1 MDLQGGGGG
10 AHAIVR
16 HQSTF
21 DFRIR
26 FHPYTVF
33 AMMMEHCGLWPYS
46 IRLFFLCPVSVCD
59 SKGFFWTAGSYI
71 FVYDFISFCLTVLWH
86 TRRYKHQ
93 QQFRISKCTSI
104 HFSSAIFHLTCGYIH
119 CFDAPDIDGELYG
132 NEWNEQFIDIR
143 RRRRRRRR
151 VLRTHTTSIRF
162 SSEHCLMSAAFSLL
176 SFWCRIWYFFFF
188 LLLLQIARIRTRFS
202 ISVFFAYDFFFL
214 FASFVVFF
222 VFFNSFAPFIQW
234 NRIAGD
240 RFFFK
245 YTCSVEIV
253 WIVAG

>member
-162 SSEHCLMSAAFSLL
+162 SIEHCLMSAAFSLL
-176 SFWCRIWYFFFF
+176 SFWCWIWYFFFF
-188 LLLLQIARIRTRFS
+188 LS
-202 ISVFFAYDFFFL
+202 PS
-214 FASFVVFF
+214 SNCK
-222 VFFNSFAPFIQW
+222 NSNTIFHQCIF
-234 NRIAGD
+234 RL
-240 RFFFK
+240 RFFFSF
-245 YTCSVEIV
+245 CFVRRFFRFF
-253 WIVAG
+253 